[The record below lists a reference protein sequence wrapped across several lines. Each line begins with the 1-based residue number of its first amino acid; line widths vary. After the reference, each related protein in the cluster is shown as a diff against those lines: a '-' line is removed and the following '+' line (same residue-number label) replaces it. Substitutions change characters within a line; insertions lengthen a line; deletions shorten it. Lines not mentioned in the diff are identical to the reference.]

1 MKQRGGRTA
10 ATLALTLLVAT
21 ATARTAAAEEQPKE
35 PATAADAAPPAQPVN
50 SQPPASPPEPA
61 KPAEPARPATP
72 PAKVAAEPEGFV
84 VQSADGAYRLQF
96 NSILQADGRFYE
108 NDEAR
113 LANDTFLLRSAR
125 PILQGTVAGRFDLY
139 LAPDF
144 GQGQSLIQDAYL
156 DARFSPK
163 ARLRV
168 GKMKTPFGL
177 ERLVTE
183 SNTLFVERA
192 LPTGIVPNRDVG
204 IQLAGDFGGGV
215 FSYAAA
221 VLNGVVDGGSADV
234 SSGDARDAALRGFFR
249 PFRKAGGPLRGLGL
263 GVAATFGRQQGIL
276 PVYRTPGQVV
286 FFSYVQGAVADGHR
300 TRLSPQANFYGG
312 PVGVIFEYAQSTQTV
327 RKDPVTT
334 EVTNEAWQVA
344 ASWLITGE
352 AATPNGI
359 RPRKPFDPRKGQWGA
374 FEVAARVH
382 GLTVGDEA
390 FTQGFADIKKS
401 ARQATAWG
409 VVLNWYAT
417 RNVRYVVNFE
427 QTKFDGGAPTG
438 NRETENV
445 LFFRAQLAF

>member
-1 MKQRGGRTA
+1 MNRGCESA
-10 ATLALTLLVAT
+10 AAVLALALLMGTASAWTAVAQ
-21 ATARTAAAEEQPKE
+21 EKPKE
-35 PATAADAAPPAQPVN
+35 PSAGGETPKT
-50 SQPPASPPEPA
+50 PEPTG
-61 KPAEPARPATP
+61 KPAAVEPV
-72 PAKVAAEPEGFV
+72 KVAAEPEGFV
-84 VQSADGAYRLQF
+84 VQSANGDYRLQF

-108 NDEAR
+108 NDTDR
-113 LANDTFLLRSAR
+113 LATDTFLLRSAR

-177 ERLVTE
+177 ERLQAE

-192 LPTGIVPNRDVG
+192 LPTDIVPNRDVG
-204 IQLAGDFGGGV
+204 IQLAGDLAGGV

-221 VLNGVVDGGSADV
+221 VLNGVADGASADL
-234 SSGDARDAALRGFFR
+234 SSGDARDAAVRGFLR
-249 PFRKAGGPLRGLGL
+249 PFRKAGGPFRGLGL
-263 GVAATFGRQQGIL
+263 GVAATFGRQQGSL

-286 FFSYVQGAVADGHR
+286 FFNYVQGATADGHR

-312 PVGVIFEYAQSTQTV
+312 PVGLIFEYARSTQRV
-327 RKDPVTT
+327 RKDPAATD
-334 EVTNEAWQVA
+334 VTNQAWQVA
-344 ASWLITGE
+344 GSWLITGE
-352 AATPNGI
+352 NATPSGV

-374 FEVAARVH
+374 FELAARVH

-401 ARQATAWG
+401 ARKATAWG
-409 VVLNWYAT
+409 VDLNWYVT
-417 RNVRYVVNFE
+417 RNVRYVANFE

-438 NRETENV
+438 NRETETMV
-445 LFFRAQLAF
+445 FFRAQLAF